1 MNMYFVLNRKHFNL
15 IFC

>member
-1 MNMYFVLNRKHFNL
+1 MNMYFVLNRKHLNL